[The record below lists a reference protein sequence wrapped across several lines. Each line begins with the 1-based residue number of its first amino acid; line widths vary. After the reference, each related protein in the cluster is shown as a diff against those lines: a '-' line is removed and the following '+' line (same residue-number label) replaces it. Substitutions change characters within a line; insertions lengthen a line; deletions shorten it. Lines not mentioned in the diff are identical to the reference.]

1 VKALVKVDAGS
12 SLSLKDIDEPEV
24 GLEEV
29 KVEVKAAGICGTDL
43 HILRNEYKHAVP
55 VVLGHEYSGLVAAVG
70 RKVKTCA
77 AGDRVVSLTAAVTC
91 GHCEHCLS
99 GIPMLCAERK
109 SIGSGVNGAFTK
121 YIIVH
126 ERLIKKIPES
136 VSLDAAALTEPLA
149 CVVHG
154 VMEMAQICAGDVVLI
169 SGPGVIG
176 LLSLQVARAAGARVV
191 VCGTAGDRGRLE
203 IARSMGAGEV
213 VDLSVGDVSECVRG
227 LTGGRGADAAIEC
240 AGVEKSAAQCLQL
253 LRKRG
258 RYIQMGLFGKPITAD
273 FDLMTYKEI
282 RYSCSFASTHSS
294 FSTAL
299 RLMDCGLVD
308 PLPLISARLPLDSWK
323 EGFRIMESKE
333 GLKVLF
339 YPD

>member
-1 VKALVKVDAGS
+1 MKALRKIDASS
-12 SLSLKDIDEPEV
+12 SLCLQDIPEPV
-24 GLEEV
+24 PGPGEV
-29 KVEVKAAGICGTDL
+29 KIEVKAAGICGTDL
-43 HILRNEYKHAVP
+43 HILRNEYKHTLP
-55 VVLGHEYSGLVAAVG
+55 VVLGHEYSGIVAAVG
-70 RKVKTCA
+70 ERVQTCRV
-77 AGDRVVSLTAAVTC
+77 GERVVSLTAAVTC

-109 SIGSGVNGAFTK
+109 SIGSGVDGAFAK
-121 YIIVH
+121 YLVVQ
-126 ERLIKKIPES
+126 ERLIKKIPGS

-154 VMEMAQICAGDVVLI
+154 LLEMGQIRAGDVALI

-176 LLSLQVARAAGARVV
+176 LLSLQLARASGARVV
-191 VCGTAGDRGRLE
+191 VCGTPGDRGRLE
-203 IARSMGAGEV
+203 IARSLGASEAV
-213 VDLSVGDVSECVRG
+213 DVSAGDLAECIRR
-227 LTGGRGADAAIEC
+227 LTGGRGADVAIEC
-240 AGVEKSAAQCLQL
+240 SGAEKSAAQCLQL

-258 RYIQMGLFGKPITAD
+258 RYMQMGLFGKPVAV
-273 FDLMTYKEI
+273 DLDLLTYKEI
-282 RYSCSFASTHSS
+282 QHSCSFASTHSS
-294 FSTAL
+294 FEAAL

-308 PLPLISARLPLDSWK
+308 PLPLVSARLPLESWQ

>member
-1 VKALVKVDAGS
+1 MRALRTLLEWNTHALRRTKVDRFRGQWR
-12 SLSLKDIDEPEV
+12 L
-24 GLEEV
+24 
-29 KVEVKAAGICGTDL
+29 
-43 HILRNEYKHAVP
+43 
-55 VVLGHEYSGLVAAVG
+55 
-70 RKVKTCA
+70 
-77 AGDRVVSLTAAVTC
+77 
-91 GHCEHCLS
+91 
-99 GIPMLCAERK
+99 
-109 SIGSGVNGAFTK
+109 
-121 YIIVH
+121 H
-126 ERLIKKIPES
+126 ERLTKRIPES

-154 VMEMAQICAGDVVLI
+154 VIEMAQICAGDVVLI

-191 VCGTAGDRGRLE
+191 VCGTAG
-203 IARSMGAGEV
+203 
-213 VDLSVGDVSECVRG
+213 
-227 LTGGRGADAAIEC
+227 GRGADVAIEC

-323 EGFRIMESKE
+323 EGFRTLESKE

-339 YPD
+339 YPV